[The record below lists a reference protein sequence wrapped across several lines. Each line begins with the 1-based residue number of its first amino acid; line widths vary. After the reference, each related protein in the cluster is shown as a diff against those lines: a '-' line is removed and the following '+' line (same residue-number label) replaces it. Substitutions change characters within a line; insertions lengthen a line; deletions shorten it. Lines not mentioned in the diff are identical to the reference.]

1 MDPEQP
7 VPLRMTVYSALFAAL
22 TAVGAYMALPI
33 GPVPVVM
40 QNLFV
45 FLAGLILG
53 GRWGLASVGIYLLA
67 GVVGL
72 PVFAGGTG
80 GIGRFLGP
88 TGGFLIGYLPAVFL
102 IGWIAKN
109 TGQRPVGDI
118 LAMLCG
124 TTVLYACGLIWLKL
138 LTGLPWPKAFAV
150 GMLPFLPGDAL
161 KIAVA
166 VPIARA
172 LRPVIH
178 TQALN
183 PQPLTSK
190 LKAESSWLKGKS

>member
-1 MDPEQP
+1 MNPQQP
-7 VPLRMTVYSALFAAL
+7 ISLRMTVYSALFAAL
-22 TAVGAYMALPI
+22 TAVGAYMVLPI

-67 GVVGL
+67 GAVGL

-80 GIGRFLGP
+80 GVGRFFGP
-88 TGGFLIGYLPAVFL
+88 TGGYLIGYLPAVFL
-102 IGWIAKN
+102 IGWIATK
-109 TGQRPVGDI
+109 TGQRPVGDL

-124 TTVLYACGLIWLKL
+124 TVVLYACGLVWLKL

-150 GMLPFLPGDAL
+150 GMLPFLVGDAL

-172 LRPVIH
+172 LRPVVH
-178 TQALN
+178 TATPY
-183 PQPLTSK
+183 PQPATRNSQPVTRNP
-190 LKAESSWLKGKS
+190 

>member
-1 MDPEQP
+1 MNPDQP
-7 VPLRMTVYSALFAAL
+7 LSLRMTVYSALFAAL

-53 GRWGLASVGIYLLA
+53 GRWGLVSVGIYLLA
-67 GVVGL
+67 GALGL
-72 PVFAGGTG
+72 PVFAGGSG
-80 GIGRFLGP
+80 GIGRFFGP
-88 TGGFLIGYLPAVFL
+88 TGGYLVGYLPAVFL
-102 IGWIAKN
+102 IGWIAHK
-109 TGQRPVGDI
+109 TGRRPLGDI

-124 TTVLYACGLIWLKL
+124 AAVLYACGIAWLKVV
-138 LTGLPWPKAFAV
+138 TGLPWAKALAA

-166 VPIARA
+166 VPIARV
-172 LRPVIH
+172 LRPVVDGRDRLGFPGSQH
-178 TQALN
+178 ATRN
-183 PQPLTSK
+183 P
-190 LKAESSWLKGKS
+190 

>member
-67 GVVGL
+67 GAVGL

-102 IGWIAKN
+102 IGWIAQN
-109 TGQRPVGDI
+109 TGQRPAGDI

-124 TTVLYACGLIWLKL
+124 TTVLYACGLVWLTL

-172 LRPVIH
+172 LRSVIRAE
-178 TQALN
+178 TPN
-183 PQPLTSK
+183 PQPLPPP
-190 LKAESSWLKGKS
+190 AP

>member
-1 MDPEQP
+1 
-7 VPLRMTVYSALFAAL
+7 MTVYSALFAAL

-67 GVVGL
+67 GAVGL

-138 LTGLPWPKAFAV
+138 LTGLPRPKAVAV
-150 GMLPFLPGDAL
+150 GRLPFLPGDAL

-178 TQALN
+178 AEATNL
-183 PQPLTSK
+183 QPLPPP
-190 LKAESSWLKGKS
+190 AP

>member
-1 MDPEQP
+1 MREMNPDPP
-7 VPLRMTVYSALFAAL
+7 NSLRMTVYSALFAAL

-53 GRWGLASVGIYLLA
+53 GRWGMASVGIYLLA
-67 GVVGL
+67 GAVGM

-80 GIGRFLGP
+80 GIGRFFGP
-88 TGGFLIGYLPAVFL
+88 TGGYLIGYLPAVFL
-102 IGWIAKN
+102 IGWIAQK
-109 TGQRPVGDI
+109 TGPRPFGDI

-124 TTVLYACGLIWLKL
+124 TIVLYTCGLVWLKV
-138 LTGLPWPKAFAV
+138 LTGLAWPKAVAA
-150 GMLPFLPGDAL
+150 GMLPFLLGDAL

-166 VPIARA
+166 VPVARV
-172 LRPVIH
+172 LRTVIH
-178 TQALN
+178 IEIPD
-183 PQPLTSK
+183 PQPLPR
-190 LKAESSWLKGKS
+190 

>member
-1 MDPEQP
+1 
-7 VPLRMTVYSALFAAL
+7 MTVYSTLFAAL
-22 TAVGAYMALPI
+22 MAVGAYMVLPI

-67 GVVGL
+67 GAVGL

-80 GIGRFLGP
+80 GVGRFFGP
-88 TGGFLIGYLPAVFL
+88 TGGYLIGYLPAVFL
-102 IGWIAKN
+102 IGWIAAK

-124 TTVLYACGLIWLKL
+124 TVVLYACGLVWLKL
-138 LTGLPWPKAFAV
+138 LTGLPWPKALAV

-178 TQALN
+178 SPTPY
-183 PQPLTSK
+183 PQPLTPP
-190 LKAESSWLKGKS
+190 AP